1 MCVEEKL
8 IFKHMKYFTLEQKIY
23 RICFQESYILFE
35 SICYEIKDK
44 YLILLRNTAIKICL
58 EMIAVLMSKTE

>member
-8 IFKHMKYFTLEQKIY
+8 IFKNMKYFTLEQKIY
-23 RICFQESYILFE
+23 MICFQEWYILFE
-35 SICYEIKDK
+35 SLCYKVKDK
-44 YLILLRNTAIKICL
+44 CLILLPYTATKICL